1 MLSVTLFIILATPEG
16 RLLGVTDSS
25 GIQRDLVSRESPS
38 KPDRFNNRFPTPDLL
53 QGHSLQHQHV
63 SPTTVTASTTSSAA
77 KTANSQDVSIDS
89 ILAMANPRQLELG
102 NITISC
108 GFWFKFLALGL
119 FGQNSQFSPFSSHL
133 TNNSNGANRSQPVS
147 LVSFYMIW
155 RHITWRHP

>member
-1 MLSVTLFIILATPEG
+1 MGTHPIFESDFDCLTATPEG

-63 SPTTVTASTTSSAA
+63 SPTTVTAGTTSSAA

-89 ILAMANPRQLELG
+89 ILAMANPRQLEL
-102 NITISC
+102 
-108 GFWFKFLALGL
+108 ALGL

-133 TNNSNGANRSQPVS
+133 TNNSSSANRSQPDV
-147 LVSFYMIW
+147 
-155 RHITWRHP
+155 ITIE

>member
-1 MLSVTLFIILATPEG
+1 MILATPEG
-16 RLLGVTDSS
+16 RLGTADIS
-25 GIQRDLVSRESPS
+25 RDVVSRESPS

-77 KTANSQDVSIDS
+77 KNANSQDVSLDS

-102 NITISC
+102 NITFFLMASE
-108 GFWFKFLALGL
+108 FSFLALGL

-133 TNNSNGANRSQPVS
+133 TNNSSSANRSQPVCNRFKI
-147 LVSFYMIW
+147 LYFKVFFQDV
-155 RHITWRHP
+155 ITIE